1 VYKSFENV
9 ILINW
14 ADYGERKYSSVSDGY
29 RKGAFS
35 MLTKIN
41 WDGDMAFSSITP
53 SGHQIKIDAAAEVGG
68 KNTGARP
75 TELLL
80 NAVAGCTG
88 IDIISI
94 LHKMRLKPTAF
105 YMEVEGSR
113 ADDHP
118 KRFTTIN
125 IHYVLEGELPEEKVV
140 RAIQLSK
147 DKYCSVA
154 HSLNSTIT
162 ASYSIN
168 NGPIR
173 KL

>member
-1 VYKSFENV
+1 METAIKW
-9 ILINW
+9 L
-14 ADYGERKYSSVSDGY
+14 GK
-29 RKGAFS
+29 
-35 MLTKIN
+35 
-41 WDGDMAFSSITP
+41 MAFSGVTP
-53 SGHQIKIDAAAEVGG
+53 SGHEIKMDAAPDIGG
-68 KNTGARP
+68 ENTGARP
-75 TELLL
+75 TELIL

-94 LHKMRLKPTAF
+94 LHKMRLNPIAF
-105 YMEVEGSR
+105 HIDVKGDR

-118 KRFTTIN
+118 KRFTN
-125 IHYVLEGELPEEKVV
+125 IHIHYALEGELPEDKVV

-154 HSLNSTIT
+154 HSLNAEIT

-168 NGPIR
+168 GVNGEK